1 MGEPEL
7 HPLELVVEVDPENAR
22 YVRLN
27 VRIARLIYFKIF
39 VWVQYRHSGLP

>member
-22 YVRLN
+22 YVRLS
-27 VRIARLIYFKIF
+27 
-39 VWVQYRHSGLP
+39 Q